1 MTAVSLF
8 AGAGGLDLGFEAAGF
23 EIAVAN
29 ELDTDI
35 AETYRANR
43 DGAEILNCG
52 IEAVSADMVPHG
64 VDVVIGG
71 PPCQSYSTL
80 GRRQMDGRASLFLEY
95 RRILTIIEP
104 RLFMFENVTG
114 ILSMDGGRLFPRVR
128 QAFAEIGYDV
138 SHAVLDAADYG
149 VPQNRRRVI
158 IVGTRGGVRYAFPPP
173 THGPN
178 TGVPY
183 VTVSDAFGD
192 LPPLKCGESSSSY
205 SKDPDSDFLRYVR
218 DGSAVLT
225 EHSAARHSPR
235 LCRIMEA
242 LGDGGDR
249 RQLPLELRPTGGFPN
264 SYAKMWWNRPAPTVT
279 RNFATPSSAR
289 CIHPRDSRA
298 LTIREGARL
307 QSFPDR
313 YRFLGSDSK
322 KKLMIGN
329 AVPPLLSRALAGP
342 VVAALSGPERGAH
355 GQP

>member
-29 ELDTDI
+29 ELDADI
-35 AETYRANR
+35 SGTYRANHNR
-43 DGAEILNCG
+43 TEVLACG
-52 IEAVSADMVPHG
+52 VEAVSADMVPHG

-80 GRRQMDGRASLFLEY
+80 GKRQMDGRASLFLEY
-95 RRILTIIEP
+95 QRILTIIEP
-104 RLFMFENVTG
+104 QLFMFENVTG
-114 ILSMDGGRLFPRVR
+114 ILSMDGGRLFPRVK
-128 QAFAEIGYDV
+128 QAFAEIGYKIN
-138 SHAVLDAADYG
+138 HAVLDAADYG

-158 IVGTRGGVRYAFPPP
+158 IVGTRGDIRYAFPSP

-183 VTVSDAFGD
+183 VTVSDAFSD
-192 LPPLKCGESSSSY
+192 LPPLKCGESSFAY
-205 SKDPDSDFLRYVR
+205 TKDPDSDFLRYVR
-218 DGSAVLT
+218 EGSTTLT

-235 LCRIMEA
+235 LCQIMEA

-249 RQLPLELRPTGGFPN
+249 RQLPPELLPTGGFPN

-313 YRFLGSDSK
+313 YRFLGNDSK

-329 AVPPLLSRALAGP
+329 AVPPLLSRSLAVS
-342 VVAALSGPERGAH
+342 VVAALSGAERRLRGH
-355 GQP
+355 E